1 MYGNKEVKHKMF
13 YDQVPKSKNNTYV
26 FAYHSGS
33 DKEYVWKVPKKIN
46 VEVSFNV
53 GSAEF
58 DTKKMVYV
66 VDADALKIY
75 YDNDECYKELVDCAK
90 QTEVDYLAITRVPSK
105 NIHYLV

>member
-1 MYGNKEVKHKMF
+1 MLICRTTSLFADYDESVWLGDSKGNV
-13 YDQVPKSKNNTYV
+13 Y
-26 FAYHSGS
+26 
-33 DKEYVWKVPKKIN
+33 

-66 VDADALKIY
+66 VNADALKIY